1 MANSVRHGNEQT
13 IVIESTVYQNEI
25 HLAWHAMFYEF
36 MQIWGHKHVLSVHN
50 WRQKLRIQKSY
61 VVIGVN
67 HVQLATMLATE

>member
-36 MQIWGHKHVLSVHN
+36 MQI
-50 WRQKLRIQKSY
+50 
-61 VVIGVN
+61 
-67 HVQLATMLATE
+67 